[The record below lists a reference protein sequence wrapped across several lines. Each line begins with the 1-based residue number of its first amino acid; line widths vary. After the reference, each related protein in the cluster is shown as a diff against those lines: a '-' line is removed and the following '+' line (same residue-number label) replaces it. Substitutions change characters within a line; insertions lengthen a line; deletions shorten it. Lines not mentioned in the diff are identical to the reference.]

1 MISLTSAAL
10 VGVLA
15 LLSPLLVRLVRL
27 PVPDVVVQIVLGV
40 LVGPGVLGF
49 VRLDEP
55 VRVLSVVGLS
65 FLLFLAGLEI
75 DTARLRGRVARITV
89 LAFVVSFVLALAVG
103 TLLDGVGVIGSPL
116 LIAVILSA
124 TAAGV
129 VVPVLQDSGDA
140 DGPLGAVVIAGA
152 AIAEVVPVVL
162 LSLLFARDG
171 GSTGSRVA
179 LLAAFA
185 ALGGAVALVVL
196 RLARLDWLT
205 RALAALQDTTAEI
218 RVRGAVAL
226 LMGFAALAAGFGLEA
241 ILGSFLAGAAISV
254 LDPDR
259 AHTHALF
266 RPKLQ
271 AVGFGALVPFFFVST
286 GMSLD
291 VDSFTRPATLVSLP
305 VFLAA
310 ILLVRGLPA
319 LLYRRL
325 LNGKRGIVRA
335 GLLQATTLTIPVVGG
350 TIGVD
355 LGLLTPDNEVALVA
369 AAVVSVIACPVL
381 ATALARHRH
390 HSGARDRASRGVTG
404 RTRSWA
410 LAKGPTPSP

>member
-1 MISLTSAAL
+1 MISLTSVAL

-40 LVGPGVLGF
+40 LVGPGVLGLAR
-49 VRLDEP
+49 VDEP

-75 DTARLRGRVARITV
+75 DIARLRGRVARIAAS
-89 LAFVVSFVLALAVG
+89 AFVVSFALALAVG
-103 TLLDGVGVIGSPL
+103 TLLGVVGIVGSPV

-129 VVPVLQDSGDA
+129 VLPVLQDSGDA
-140 DGPLGAVVIAGA
+140 AAPLGGLVIAGA

-162 LSLLFARDG
+162 LSLLFAGDG
-171 GSTGSRVA
+171 GSLGSRVA

-185 ALGGAVALVVL
+185 ALSCAVAVVVL
-196 RLARLDWLT
+196 RLAHLGWLT

-226 LMGFAALAAGFGLEA
+226 LVGFAALAAGFGLEA

-259 AHTHALF
+259 AHTHPQF
-266 RPKLQ
+266 RPKVQ
-271 AVGFGALVPFFFVST
+271 AVGFGALIPFFFVST

-291 VDSFTRPATLVSLP
+291 VESFTQPATLVRIP

-325 LNGKRGIVRA
+325 LNGRREIARA
-335 GLLQATTLTIPVVGG
+335 ALLQATTLTIPVVGG
-350 TIGVD
+350 AIGVD
-355 LGLLTPDNEVALVA
+355 LRLITPDNEVALVA
-369 AAVVSVIACPVL
+369 AAVVSVIAFPIL
-381 ATALARHRH
+381 ATTLARRRSE
-390 HSGARDRASRGVTG
+390 SGPRDGRAAV
-404 RTRSWA
+404 
-410 LAKGPTPSP
+410 